1 MRLPERSSTRGFEAR
16 PLPEF
21 RFGDILRVL
30 KEHEVRFIVIGA
42 IAAVA
47 QGYPLTT
54 QDIDIT
60 PARDPDNLE
69 RLAVALREL
78 RARLRTPDK
87 DEGVEL
93 PIDAQMLGNADM
105 WTLRTPFGDLDLS
118 YVPSGTQ
125 GYDDLRRGARTETIE
140 GVEVAISS
148 LVDIIRSKE
157 AAGRV
162 KDQAQLPALRR
173 TLELVR
179 QRESQ
184 S

>member
-1 MRLPERSSTRGFEAR
+1 MPRY
-16 PLPEF
+16 EF
-21 RFGDILRVL
+21 GEILRVL
-30 KEHEVRFIVIGA
+30 NEHEVRFIVIGA
-42 IAAVA
+42 IAAIA
-47 QGYPLTT
+47 QGYPLNT

-60 PARDPDNLE
+60 PARDPANLE
-69 RLAVALREL
+69 RLAAALGDL
-78 RARLRTPDK
+78 DARLRVPQE
-87 DEGVEL
+87 DEGVSF

-105 WTLRTPFGDLDLS
+105 WTLRTRHGDLDLS

-125 GYDDLRRGARTETIE
+125 GYDDLRRDARIEEIE
-140 GVEVAISS
+140 GVEVAIAS
-148 LVDIIRSKE
+148 LADIIRSKE

>member
-1 MRLPERSSTRGFEAR
+1 
-16 PLPEF
+16 LPEF

-30 KEHEVRFIVIGA
+30 KKHEVRFVVIGA
-42 IAAVA
+42 IAAIA

-54 QDIDIT
+54 QDLDIT
-60 PARDPDNLE
+60 PARDPGNLE
-69 RLAVALREL
+69 RLAAALREL
-78 RARLRTPDK
+78 DARVRTPNE
-87 DEGVEL
+87 DEGVAF

-105 WTLRTPFGDLDLS
+105 WTLRTPFGDLDVS

-125 GYDDLRRGARTETIE
+125 GYEDLRRDARIEAIE

-157 AAGRV
+157 AAGRA

-179 QRESQ
+179 ERERQ